1 MKITLFTS
9 SLNRHNYL
17 VNLLS
22 QICDELFVVQEVKEV
37 NNGIERKYDPN
48 SKIMM
53 TYFKN
58 VEEAQIKFFGNS
70 LANNNNIKI
79 LSIKSGDLNKYKLET
94 LKEFLRSDYYVV
106 FGSSFI
112 KGELIDFLIKKRAIN
127 IHMGV
132 SPFYR
137 GTDCNFW
144 ALFDNNPHLVGATI
158 HLISKNLDNGPIL
171 FHAMSKLKDNPF
183 EYTMSTVKS
192 AFHSLV
198 NRIKEKSI
206 MKSKTKTQKSFKKI
220 RISKRIDFNED
231 AVKKFLEKNIDLD
244 CKEFDKNL
252 LIEPYFLNN

>member
-58 VEEAQIKFFGNS
+58 VEKAQIKFFGNS

-158 HLISKNLDNGPIL
+158 HLISKDLDNGPIL

-183 EYTMSTVKS
+183 DQTK
-192 AFHSLV
+192 
-198 NRIKEKSI
+198 IEK
-206 MKSKTKTQKSFKKI
+206 KLK
-220 RISKRIDFNED
+220 
-231 AVKKFLEKNIDLD
+231 
-244 CKEFDKNL
+244 
-252 LIEPYFLNN
+252 